1 MPIGRDT
8 EDLLAAAPAGTG
20 SGERRLA
27 FLAEAGK
34 LLDRSLDVEQTLAGV
49 ARLPVPEV
57 ADLCVVDVLEGEALR
72 RVAVVHAD
80 PGHAGAAGPAG
91 PLLEVAR
98 TGCGMAVDQL
108 VTVLE
113 ELASPEQLRLLRALG
128 LRALISV
135 PMAARGRNL
144 GVLTLGRSLRH
155 EVPFTADDYTFAEE
169 LACRAALA
177 LDNARLVAEL
187 QAARLATEQANILLD
202 TFFAAAP
209 LGFCLLDA
217 DLRYVRV
224 NQCLAAING
233 LPVEAHLGRTPGEVL
248 PAPAGRQAEQLLRQV
263 MAAGVPVTDLQLSG
277 ETADAPGVERHWV
290 GAFYPIRSRE
300 GRSLGAGVVVNEVT
314 AQKRTEQELER
325 SNQELNQFA
334 YAASHD
340 LREPL
345 RAIAGHAKLL
355 QRHHADRLDPEAGE
369 YLEFIVDGA
378 ARMQA
383 LVDDLLAYAQ
393 AGQAELRRAPV
404 EVGRLL
410 EQCLRQLAPAIDQ
423 AGAEVRSGPLP
434 RVHGDE
440 TQLGQ
445 VLRNLIAN
453 AIKYQRGGRPLVE
466 VSAAREADAW
476 RVSVADNGIGIDPSQ
491 SQRVFEMF
499 QRLHSHRHYPGT
511 GIGLA
516 LCKRIVE
523 RHGGRIWFEPRP
535 EGGTTFHLTVPDRP
549 PGP

>member
-8 EDLLAAAPAGTG
+8 EDLLAGTPAGTG
-20 SGERRLA
+20 YGERRLA

-57 ADLCVVDVLEGEALR
+57 ADLCLVDVLEDGTLR

-80 PGHAGAAGPAG
+80 PDHAGATVPAE

-98 TGCGMAVDQL
+98 TGQGMAVDQL

-113 ELASPEQLRLLRALG
+113 ELASPEQLRLLKELG

-135 PMAARGRNL
+135 PMAARGHNL
-144 GVLTLGRSLRH
+144 GVLTLGRCPRQ
-155 EVPFTADDYTFAEE
+155 EVPFTAEDYTFAEE

-177 LDNARLVAEL
+177 IDSARLVADL
-187 QAARLATEQANILLD
+187 QAARRATEQANMLLD

-209 LGFCLLDA
+209 VGFCVLDD
-217 DLRYVRV
+217 DLRYLRV
-224 NQCLAAING
+224 NRPLAVING
-233 LPVEAHLGRTPGEVL
+233 LPVEAHIGRTPGEVL
-248 PAPAGRQAEQLLRQV
+248 PAPAGQQAERLLRQV
-263 MAAGVPVTDLQLSG
+263 VAAGVPVTDLQFSG
-277 ETADAPGVERHWV
+277 ETDDAPGVERHWV
-290 GAFYPIRSRE
+290 GAFYPMRSRE

-314 AQKRTEQELER
+314 AQKQIERELER

-355 QRHHADRLDPEAGE
+355 QRLQADRLDPEAGE
-369 YLEFIVDGA
+369 HLEFIVDGA

-383 LVDDLLAYAQ
+383 LVDDLLDYAQ

-404 EVGRLL
+404 EVASLL
-410 EQCLRQLAPAIDQ
+410 ERCLRQLAPAISQ

-434 RVHGDE
+434 TVHGDE

-453 AIKYQRGGRPLVE
+453 AVKYQRGGRPLVE
-466 VSAAREADAW
+466 VSAAREPDAW
-476 RVSVADNGIGIDPSQ
+476 RISVADNGIGIDPAQ
-491 SQRVFEMF
+491 AQRVFEMF
-499 QRLHSHRHYPGT
+499 QRLHSQRHYPGT

-516 LCKRIVE
+516 LCKRIAE

-535 EGGTTFHLTVPDRP
+535 EGGTTFHFTVPDQP
-549 PGP
+549 PT